1 MNKTYRGI
9 GMMSGTSLD
18 GLDIVYANFWQENLK
33 WKYQILKTN
42 FQEYPEGLYDQ
53 LKHAKHLSSEKLML
67 LDVIYGK
74 WIGEKAHD
82 FINNKNV
89 NPDFIASHGYT
100 VFHQP
105 EHSMTLQI
113 GSGNEIFAKCK
124 MPVVYNFRQLDVAL
138 GGQGAPLV
146 PIGDRLLFGEY
157 DYCLNLGG
165 IANISTEHSAERI
178 AFDIAPANLILN
190 YFAQQ
195 LGEPF
200 DRNGK
205 FASQGTIISEL
216 LNRLES
222 LDFYK
227 KNYPKSLGSE
237 WVEENIL
244 SLDDLNSHDP
254 MDLLATLVDH
264 IASRI
269 VDDVCFLNREKKSAS
284 SKMLVTGG
292 GAKNGYLIESIKNKL
307 AGSVELIVPNEEL
320 VDFKEA
326 LIFAFLGVLRLK
338 NVPNCVS
345 SVTGATRDSSGG
357 IIISEHSV
365 IY

>member
-1 MNKTYRGI
+1 MNKTYKGI

-18 GLDIVYANFWQENLK
+18 GLDIVYADFWQENLK

-42 FQEYPEGLYDQ
+42 FQEYPEELYDQ
-53 LKHAKHLSSEKLML
+53 LKHAKDLSSEKLML

-82 FINNKNV
+82 FINNKNI

-124 MPVVYNFRQLDVAL
+124 IPVVYNFRQLDVAL

-165 IANISTEHSAERI
+165 IANISTEHSAKRR
-178 AFDIAPANLILN
+178 AFDIVPANLILN
-190 YFAQQ
+190 HMSQK
-195 LGEPF
+195 LGKPF
-200 DRNGK
+200 DRNGD

-237 WVEENIL
+237 WVEEKIL

-254 MDLLATLVDH
+254 MDILATLVDH

-269 VDDVCFLNREKKSAS
+269 ADDVSLLNREKKSIN
-284 SKMLVTGG
+284 SKILITGG
-292 GAKNGYLIESIKNKL
+292 GAKNGYLIERVKHKL
-307 AGSVELIVPNEEL
+307 GGSVELIVPSDVL

-338 NVPNCVS
+338 NVPNCLS
-345 SVTGATRDSSGG
+345 SVTGASRDSTGG
-357 IIISEHSV
+357 IVVSDQSV
-365 IY
+365 SY

>member
-1 MNKTYRGI
+1 MNMNYMGI

-33 WKYQILKTN
+33 WKYQILKTS
-42 FQEYPEGLYDQ
+42 FQEYPEALYEQ
-53 LKHAKHLSSEKLML
+53 LKHAKDLSSEKLML

-74 WIGEKAHD
+74 WLGEKAHD
-82 FINNKNV
+82 FITAGEIK
-89 NPDFIASHGYT
+89 PDFIASHGYT

-113 GSGNEIFAKCK
+113 GSGNEIFAICK
-124 MPVVYNFRQLDVAL
+124 IPIIYNFRQLDVAL

-165 IANISTEHSAERI
+165 IANISTEYFAERI
-178 AFDIAPANLILN
+178 AFDIVPANMILN
-190 YFAQQ
+190 QISQ
-195 LGEPF
+195 KLGQPF
-200 DRNGK
+200 DRNGD
-205 FASQGTIISEL
+205 FASEGTIISEL
-216 LNRLES
+216 LIKLES

-227 KNYPKSLGSE
+227 KRFPKSLGSE

-244 SLDDLNSHDP
+244 LLNELNSQDP
-254 MDLLATLVDH
+254 MDILATLVDH
-264 IASRI
+264 IANRI
-269 VDDVCFLNREKKSAS
+269 VDDISFLNREKKSIN
-284 SKMLVTGG
+284 SKILVTGG
-292 GAKNGYLIESIKNKL
+292 GAKNGYLIESIRHKL
-307 AGSVELIVPNEEL
+307 AGSVELIVPDDKL

-338 NVPNCVS
+338 NFPNCLA
-345 SVTGATRDSSGG
+345 SVTGASRDSSGG
-357 IIISEHSV
+357 IVISDQSV
-365 IY
+365 L